1 MLLLAA
7 GASVTLG
14 GGGEVIAD
22 WSIFLDVCDVCS
34 DVRSS
39 TFAKHFMASW
49 HRVVKTELPRM
60 ALPRNLFAPARMT
73 ICTPTNL
80 RNLVVVSRTYNST
93 KDVEIWVN
101 NTLRA
106 SLTFLVKL
114 KRERKDARTRDGA
127 KNKNHPFGDHVV

>member
-49 HRVVKTELPRM
+49 HRVVEDGVASDGVAPEPLCAGTHD
-60 ALPRNLFAPARMT
+60 NLHAHESPESCSGQSDVQQHERRGDMGQQYSS
-73 ICTPTNL
+73 CL
-80 RNLVVVSRTYNST
+80 SHLSR
-93 KDVEIWVN
+93 
-101 NTLRA
+101 
-106 SLTFLVKL
+106 
-114 KRERKDARTRDGA
+114 
-127 KNKNHPFGDHVV
+127 